1 MDWGVGS
8 GETKK
13 WWRPVARL
21 PASLAGK
28 TCELA
33 SMPDAVRSKDKGIIW
48 GRVDKPVV
56 EDRILN

>member
-1 MDWGVGS
+1 M
-8 GETKK
+8 
-13 WWRPVARL
+13 ARL
-21 PASLAGK
+21 PASIAGK